1 MTPER
6 WLRIE
11 RLFDAALRVAPAER
25 ERWLRRSCDGD
36 DGLFREVSRLLACD
50 DWAEREGFL
59 PPPEASDRPGDLTST
74 WPPPGAGRRSADE
87 EGGASP
93 AGPTGGFTPV
103 AAIRRGTGAEPSRS
117 DEHQAS
123 ARQRL
128 VAIIG
133 LYIGLAL
140 VMLAWKY
147 LVARDPEPTQAIPY
161 AVLIATCLA
170 AAVLI
175 RGPAPIPPWRLRL
188 LELGLIGMVTA
199 VFAFSQ
205 YQAMLH
211 FSLRGDPLR
220 AQFAMNHRVLIAA
233 ILILSYGLYAPVGW
247 RRLALVVAPIA
258 VAPFATLFALYLQ
271 HPVPMAWLG
280 EMDQDHGTSPLAL
293 ISFDAMLLLIL
304 AAGSASGAYLISRL
318 RRQVREARQVGQYR
332 LRRKLGAGGMGEV
345 YLAEHQF
352 LKRPCALKL
361 IKPGVESSEK
371 ALARFE
377 REVRLTATLSH
388 PNTVEIY
395 DYGRTEDG
403 VYYYVME
410 YLPGMNLAELV
421 ERYGVLPPERVVH
434 LLRQICLALREAHG
448 VGLVHRDIKPSNIF
462 VSQRG
467 DVDDVAKLLD
477 FGLVRPSTPAGS
489 PRLSEEGRLLGTPL
503 YMSPEQ
509 ATGRPDLDARS
520 DLYSLG
526 AVAYHLLTGK
536 PPFGEGGTIAI
547 LVALAHDPVV
557 PPSRLRVEIPED
569 LERVVLKCLE
579 KEPDQRFR
587 DAESL
592 ESALGQ
598 CHCAGGWGP
607 AQAARWWR
615 DSGHPVGAKAAS
627 DAPLDPS
634 EAPSGKRPPA
644 GSAE

>member
-6 WLRIE
+6 WRRIE
-11 RLFDAALRVAPAER
+11 QLFDAALRVAPVER
-25 ERWLRRSCDGD
+25 ERWLRRACDGD
-36 DGLFREVSRLLACD
+36 DGLYLEVSRLLASD

-59 PPPEASDRPGDLTST
+59 PPPEPTDRPDELTNT
-74 WPPPGAGRRSADE
+74 WPPPGDGLESADE
-87 EGGASP
+87 AGGATP
-93 AGPTGGFTPV
+93 VGGFTPT
-103 AAIRRGTGAEPSRS
+103 AAIRLGSASEPSSS
-117 DEHQAS
+117 DEHHLAS
-123 ARQRL
+123 AKQRL

-147 LVARDPEPTQAIPY
+147 LVARDLDPTQAIPY
-161 AVLIATCLA
+161 VALIAMCLA
-170 AAVLI
+170 ATGLI
-175 RGPAPIPPWRLRL
+175 LGPAPISPRRLRI
-188 LELGLIGMVTA
+188 LELGLIGIVTA

-220 AQFAMNHRVLIAA
+220 AQFAMNHRVLITA

-247 RRLALVVAPIA
+247 RGAALVVAPIA
-258 VAPFATLFALYLQ
+258 AAPFATLLALYIR
-271 HPVPMAWLG
+271 HPAPMAWLG
-280 EMDQDHGTSPLAL
+280 EMGLEHGTSPLAL
-293 ISFDAMLLLIL
+293 IGFDAMLLIIL

-318 RRQVREARQVGQYR
+318 RRQVREARRVGQYR
-332 LRRKLGAGGMGEV
+332 LGRKLGAGGMGEV

-361 IKPGVESSEK
+361 IKPGVESGEK

-421 ERYGVLPPERVVH
+421 ERCGTLPPERAVH

-477 FGLVRPSTPAGS
+477 FGLVRPSMSAGA
-489 PRLSEEGRLLGTPL
+489 PQLSEEGRLLGTPL
-503 YMSPEQ
+503 FMSPEQ
-509 ATGRPDLDARS
+509 ATGRLDLDARS

-526 AVAYHLLTGK
+526 AVAYHLLTGR
-536 PPFGEGGTIAI
+536 PPFGVGGTIAI
-547 LVALAHDPVV
+547 LVALAHDPVI
-557 PPSRLRVEIPED
+557 PPSQLRAGIPED

-579 KEPDQRFR
+579 KDPDQRFP
-587 DAESL
+587 DAASL
-592 ESALGQ
+592 EAALGR
-598 CHCAGGWGP
+598 CRCASGWGP

-615 DSGHPVGAKAAS
+615 DSGHPVGSKTT
-627 DAPLDPS
+627 S
-634 EAPSGKRPPA
+634 ETLG
-644 GSAE
+644 